1 MSTRL
6 GTRGVQQYQVMWLG
20 MLLGVFSYARMI
32 WGSWVFNFARGMEVH
47 SFTRVME
54 VFELLEG
61 FVFALV
67 MQVNSCTRMLGM
79 YSEMLIFAKVMKVHS
94 LNKVV
99 QDEVY
104 FAKDCA

>member
-47 SFTRVME
+47 SFTRVMGDGG
-54 VFELLEG
+54 V
-61 FVFALV
+61 
-67 MQVNSCTRMLGM
+67 R
-79 YSEMLIFAKVMKVHS
+79 
-94 LNKVV
+94 VV
-99 QDEVY
+99 
-104 FAKDCA
+104 